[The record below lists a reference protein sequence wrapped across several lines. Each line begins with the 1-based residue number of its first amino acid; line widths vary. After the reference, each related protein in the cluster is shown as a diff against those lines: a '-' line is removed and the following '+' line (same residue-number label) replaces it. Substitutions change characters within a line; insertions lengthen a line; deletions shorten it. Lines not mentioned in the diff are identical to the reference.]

1 MKWETL
7 INFPAEQS
15 IKAPPFCSDSHCGSK
30 GRNYIVKNSSCPGWQ
45 QPPWKVTCDWH
56 SVWGGEPGLAD
67 RVEKAKGKSE
77 ISLLTI
83 TTQPQIAPLEGS
95 YNPLVILTIEVS
107 SWQNLP
113 SEFHQRFR
121 TCLAP
126 IYSQT
131 QRKRKRKRKT
141 AQPVGVCS
149 CRDRGVC
156 VHVWVYVNA
165 WEFFYIKR
173 KTLNVLSTL
182 SFLMTTKLQSLFA

>member
-15 IKAPPFCSDSHCGSK
+15 IKAPPSCSDSHCGSK

-45 QPPWKVTCDWH
+45 RPPWKVTCDWH

-77 ISLLTI
+77 ISLLTT
-83 TTQPQIAPLEGS
+83 TTQPQTAPLEGS
-95 YNPLVILTIEVS
+95 YNPLVKLTIEVS

-113 SEFHQRFR
+113 SEFHQGFR
-121 TCLAP
+121 TCLVP

-141 AQPVGVCS
+141 VQPVGVCS
-149 CRDRGVC
+149 CRDKGVFVHMCVC
-156 VHVWVYVNA
+156 VY
-165 WEFFYIKR
+165 
-173 KTLNVLSTL
+173 
-182 SFLMTTKLQSLFA
+182 